1 MENIEVLSPVGS
13 PESLVAAVRS
23 GADAVYL
30 GAKSFSA
37 RRNATNF
44 DEDELLNTV
53 KYCHKRNVKVYVT
66 VNIMIK
72 EKEIAEV
79 IELLKYLNDLGVDAI
94 IVQDLAVARLAQVFF
109 ADLPVHG
116 STQMSVQN
124 SSALP
129 ILKKLGIKRVVVARE
144 MNKKQL
150 HEFCLKAKEYDIEV
164 EYFIHGALCMSV
176 SGQCLLSAM
185 IGTRSGNR
193 GLCAQSCRLPFE
205 VENGTGY
212 DLSLKDSS
220 LFRYVSE
227 LKEMGVSSLKIEGRM
242 KRPEYIAVATKC
254 CREAVDN
261 NYIDENLERQLKDI
275 FSRSGFTDG
284 YYKNQ
289 LGRDMF

>member
-150 HEFCLKAKEYDIEV
+150 H
-164 EYFIHGALCMSV
+164 
-176 SGQCLLSAM
+176 
-185 IGTRSGNR
+185 
-193 GLCAQSCRLPFE
+193 
-205 VENGTGY
+205 
-212 DLSLKDSS
+212 
-220 LFRYVSE
+220 
-227 LKEMGVSSLKIEGRM
+227 
-242 KRPEYIAVATKC
+242 
-254 CREAVDN
+254 
-261 NYIDENLERQLKDI
+261 
-275 FSRSGFTDG
+275 GFV
-284 YYKNQ
+284 
-289 LGRDMF
+289 